1 MTKFTAEVAKQQM
14 SITVWNMKIVDL
26 NELIICTIL
35 QEIFLSELL
44 FIYLFIF
51 RLFGG
56 FLFLTNAIF
65 IKKKR

>member
-44 FIYLFIF
+44 FIYF
-51 RLFGG
+51 
-56 FLFLTNAIF
+56 
-65 IKKKR
+65 

>member
-56 FLFLTNAIF
+56 LLFLTNAIF
-65 IKKKR
+65 IKKR